1 MYIFKKLTLVI
12 FFLILS
18 NNLSFGSQNVR
29 FADIDLIVQNSE
41 IGKKTLSKIEKIN
54 KSNIEKLTNF
64 QKQLKDRENEIKI
77 KKNIISE
84 EEFKKEVENLKN
96 QLAEFNKKKDL
107 MVKEFSDLKNDEL
120 KALFAKINP
129 IIQNYMKE
137 NSIEILMNSKNIFI
151 GNINSD
157 LTQVLINE
165 INSKVENKWKN

>member
-1 MYIFKKLTLVI
+1 MYILKKLTLVI
-12 FFLILS
+12 FFLIVS
-18 NNLSFGSQNVR
+18 NNLSFASQNVR

-107 MVKEFSDLKNDEL
+107 MVKEFSDLKNNEL
-120 KALFAKINP
+120 KALFAKINQL
-129 IIQNYMKE
+129 IQNYMKE

-151 GNINSD
+151 GNIKAD
-157 LTQVLINE
+157 LTQLLINE
-165 INSKVENKWKN
+165 INSKVEN

>member
-18 NNLSFGSQNVR
+18 NNLSYGSQNVK

-107 MVKEFSDLKNDEL
+107 MVKEFSDLKKDEL
-120 KALFAKINP
+120 AALFAKINP
-129 IIQNYMKE
+129 IIQNYMRE

-151 GNINSD
+151 GNIKAD
-157 LTQVLINE
+157 LTQLLINE
-165 INSKVENKWKN
+165 INSKVEN

>member
-1 MYIFKKLTLVI
+1 MYILKKLTLVI
-12 FFLILS
+12 FFLIVS
-18 NNLSFGSQNVR
+18 NNLSFASQNVR

-137 NSIEILMNSKNIFI
+137 NSIEILLNSKNIFI

-157 LTQVLINE
+157 LTQLLINE
-165 INSKVENKWKN
+165 INSKVEN